1 MLLWN
6 FLKGNKNKR
15 PNVVFLIFVICNL
28 TSSVVMKY
36 NNTTLQTCDL
46 ISMLHFSMFPY
57 SMLPPLSERFIFALR
72 QDEIMG

>member
-1 MLLWN
+1 
-6 FLKGNKNKR
+6 
-15 PNVVFLIFVICNL
+15 
-28 TSSVVMKY
+28 MKY